1 MRLLRG
7 KYPLVAAVICLIG
20 AFVGLLAWR
29 LTSDASAKGLIAAA
43 LRGEKPAAPDFTL
56 PRLGAPGEL
65 TLSSLRGKPVVLNIW
80 ASWCVPCRE
89 EAPLLERAYKRWRGQ
104 GLVVL
109 GIDQQDV
116 ERDALAFVRRYRITY
131 PSVRDG
137 EGTVPARYG
146 ATGVPE
152 TFFIDRRGRVV
163 DYVSGPLNA
172 DPAALER
179 GIERALGA

>member
-1 MRLLRG
+1 MRLRG
-7 KYPLVAAVICLIG
+7 KYTFVAAVVCLIG
-20 AFVGLLAWR
+20 ALVGLLAWR

-56 PRLGAPGEL
+56 PRLGEDGTL
-65 TLSSLRGKPVVLNIW
+65 TLSSLRGKVVVLNIW
-80 ASWCVPCRE
+80 ASWCVPCRD
-89 EAPLLERAYKRWRGQ
+89 EAPVLEQAYERWRDRGV
-104 GLVVL
+104 VVL

-116 ERDALAFVRRYRITY
+116 EGDALAFVREHGLTY

-137 EGTVPARYG
+137 EGSVPARFG

-152 TFFIDRRGRVV
+152 TFFIDRQGRIVG
-163 DYVSGPLNA
+163 YFSGPLNL

-179 GIERALGA
+179 DIQHALGL